1 MNKATCKTLLLAF
14 FALSISIGVAQK
26 AYTPYDDFPGMIK
39 TYKPAY
45 QAAYPDWGK
54 KLYQYPVN
62 YFEVVDLYE
71 QSQEKNYKALVRY
84 YKLWK
89 RNIASYVKD
98 DGSIYLPDM
107 EVYYKRQHQLQLDAK
122 NISIDSKSESDWTF
136 LGPKETFWLNE
147 SGSSTPP
154 LSCPWQVNV
163 YSFDVSLSEP
173 LILYGGTETGYV
185 NKTIDNGETWQ
196 QLGVNYVFG
205 GGVTATVIHPTNS
218 DIVYVSAGNQ
228 IHKTI
233 DGGLSWSPLLDAGS
247 QFHADRLIIDP
258 QNPDK
263 LVAAASNGIQISED
277 AGESWQRNWTTS
289 TWDVAIQAGNSSR
302 IFGITKTGGQFA
314 IVESYDG
321 GASFEIDANFPT
333 DINEVSGGLL
343 AISPADP
350 NMLLAVMLS
359 SDNTPY
365 LYKKNINLESW
376 SLLAEGNS
384 SQFPMN
390 NGQGYFDLV
399 LEISPIDADLIF
411 AGTTTLFKTS
421 DAGASF
427 HAIGGYTG
435 NFSIHP
441 DIQDMKLLPDGNTW
455 VATDGGMTFTNDNFT
470 STNNYFSRTNGI
482 VGSDMWGFHQ
492 GWNEDIVVGG
502 RYHNGNTA
510 IADFY
515 GEKALR
521 MGGAESPTGWMLQ
534 GKSRHAA
541 FNDLG
546 NGWILPQTA
555 EGQPEGRFIFSKY
568 PNMDEYGGRRGNMV
582 FHPNYY
588 GHIILGEGDAIWKSI
603 DLGVSY
609 DMLHDFGQRVRYLQ
623 MSIHNPEVLYADVVN
638 RGLYRSEDGGLTWEL
653 KSSLCS
659 NEYGGSYW
667 KGKLFFALSPT
678 DENHIYA
685 CLQNGTWTSDIGE
698 IYYSTDGGDTW
709 DDITYGLTEYTKN
722 IVVQPDAEGNDL
734 VYLFTNSRNGEA
746 SKVYVLG
753 ENDENWELFNN
764 NYPAGFT
771 ANMAIPFFR
780 DSKLRVGGSAGV
792 WESPMAEEVFTPIV
806 NPWIEKAFFDCM
818 EDTLFFEDHSI
829 VNHQGVSWHWEIDP
843 EPIYMEDANIRN
855 PKVVL
860 GNPGDYD
867 VSLTLSIDGNEY
879 SKEIQNMVSTT
890 TCPSIYDCDNPAEL
904 PKNIWELVYVD
915 SEEVNYPGLAI
926 MSFDDDFSSIWHTR
940 WSTGNDPYPHEIQI
954 DMGEIY
960 SISKFVYYT
969 RQDGQ
974 NGRIKEYELYISEDL
989 SDWGEAVSI
998 GEFVNTAAPQTIV
1011 FDEAIKGQYFRLLAL
1026 SEVNGN
1032 DWASAAEFDMVG
1044 CIYGV
1049 GLEESKKELTPINA
1063 FPVPSSGFVSISLPT
1078 TQKLNYTIY
1087 SSSGRQVQNGL
1098 IPNDLQSYTFDISNL
1113 TSGIYMI
1120 SLQSESGTIYRVK
1133 IIKE

>member
-1 MNKATCKTLLLAF
+1 VKSSYSSLVVLSLL
-14 FALSISIGVAQK
+14 VAQK
-26 AYTPYDDFPGMIK
+26 AFTPYDDFPGMIK
-39 TYKPAY
+39 SYKPAY
-45 QAAYPDWGK
+45 QDSYPDWGK
-54 KLYQYPVN
+54 MLYQYPVN
-62 YFEVVDLYE
+62 YFEVVDLFE
-71 QSQEKNYKALVRY
+71 GSQDENHKALVRY

-89 RNIASYVKD
+89 RNMGSYVMD

-107 EVYYKRQHQLQLDAK
+107 EAYYKRQYQLQLEAK
-122 NISIDSKSESDWTF
+122 NVGIDTKLESNWTF

-173 LILYGGTETGYV
+173 NILYCGTETGFV
-185 NKTIDNGETWQ
+185 NKTIDNGENWQ
-196 QLGVNYVFG
+196 QMGANYVFG
-205 GGVTATVIHPTNS
+205 GGVTATLIHPANS
-218 DIVYVSAGNQ
+218 QIVYVSAGNQ

-233 DGGLSWSPLLDAGS
+233 DGGLSWSPLLDAGN
-247 QFHADRLIIDP
+247 QFHADRLILDP

-277 AGESWQRNWTTS
+277 AGENWQRNWNTG
-289 TWDVAIQAGNSSR
+289 TWDVAFQSGNSSR
-302 IFGITKTGGQFA
+302 IYGITKVGGQFA
-314 IVESYDG
+314 IVQSFDG
-321 GASFEIDANFPT
+321 GASFEIDENFPT

-343 AISPADP
+343 AVSPADP
-350 NMLLAVMLS
+350 NSLLAVMLS
-359 SDNTPY
+359 SDNMPY
-365 LYKKNINLESW
+365 LYKKNINQESW

-399 LEISPIDADLIF
+399 LEISPIDADLFF

-421 DAGASF
+421 NDGASF
-427 HAIGGYTG
+427 HAIGGYSG
-435 NFSIHP
+435 SFSIHP
-441 DIQDMKLLPDGNTW
+441 DIQDMKLLSDGNTW
-455 VATDGGMTFTNDNFT
+455 VATDGGITFTNDNFT

-515 GEKALR
+515 GDKALR

-534 GKSRHAA
+534 GKSRYAA

-555 EGQPEGRFIFSKY
+555 ESQPEGRFIFSKY

-603 DLGVSY
+603 DMGVSY
-609 DMLHDFGQRVRYLQ
+609 DMIHDFGERVRYLQ
-623 MSIHNPEVLYADVVN
+623 ISRHNPEVLYADVVN
-638 RGLYRSEDGGLTWEL
+638 RGLYKSEDGGLTWEL
-653 KSSLCS
+653 KPSLCNS
-659 NEYGGSYW
+659 EYGSSYW
-667 KGKLFFALSPT
+667 KGKLFFALSPYNE
-678 DENHIYA
+678 DHIYA

-698 IYYSTDGGDTW
+698 IFYSTDGGDTW

-746 SKVYVLG
+746 SKVYLL
-753 ENDENWELFNN
+753 DENAESWQLFNN
-764 NYPAGFT
+764 NYPAGFSV
-771 ANMAIPFFR
+771 NMAMAFFR
-780 DSKLRVGGSAGV
+780 DSKLRVGGNAGV
-792 WESPMAEEVFTPIV
+792 WESPMAEQMFTPIV
-806 NPWIEKAFFDCM
+806 NPWVEKAFYDCM

-829 VNHQGVSWHWEIDP
+829 VNHQGVSWHWEIIP
-843 EPIYMEDANIRN
+843 APIYMEDAHIRN

-915 SEEVNYPGLAI
+915 SEEVNSPGLAI
-926 MSFDDDFSSIWHTR
+926 MSFDDDFSTIWHTQ
-940 WSTGNDPYPHEIQI
+940 WSTGSDPYPHEIQI
-954 DMGEIY
+954 DMGEVY
-960 SISKFVYYT
+960 SISKFVYFT

-974 NGRIKEYELYISEDL
+974 NGRIKEYELFISENL
-989 SDWGEAVSI
+989 FDWGEAVST
-998 GEFVNTAAPQTIV
+998 GEFMNTAAPQTIV

-1049 GLEESKKELTPINA
+1049 GLEESKKELTRINA
-1063 FPVPSSGFVSISLPT
+1063 FPVPSSGLVSISLPT
-1078 TQKLNYTIY
+1078 TQKLNYTIS
-1087 SSSGRQVQNGL
+1087 SSSGKQMQNGL
-1098 IPNDLQSYTFDISNL
+1098 IPNDLEFYTFDISNIS
-1113 TSGIYMI
+1113 SGVYLI
-1120 SLQSESGTIYRVK
+1120 SLQSEDGTVFRVK